1 MEKLQQEIQDFIK
14 KRDWSQ
20 YHSPKNLSMALS
32 VEVAELVE
40 IFQWLTPKESCELEG
55 EALTHLEEEIG
66 DIMIYL
72 TTLASAYDLNPIT
85 AARKKIVKNGIKYP
99 APINGISTFTK

>member
-1 MEKLQQEIQDFIK
+1 
-14 KRDWSQ
+14 
-20 YHSPKNLSMALS
+20 MALS

-40 IFQWLTPKESCELEG
+40 IFQWLTPTESGNLEG

-72 TTLASAYDLNPIT
+72 TTLAAAYNLDPIT
-85 AARKKIVKNGIKYP
+85 AAKKKVIKNGIKYP
-99 APINGISTFTK
+99 ES